1 MSRNISVAVKPLALS
16 VAISMILAGQAV
28 AQQQEETTED
38 DGYGFEQIIIT
49 AQKRSESLQ
58 ETPLAVSAFTGDE
71 LREDG
76 VSSVEDIGS
85 RTPGLVF
92 SAFSVGQPEIA
103 IRGIGTKE
111 DGAAASDSTV
121 ISVDDV
127 YIAART
133 AQVFDIFDL
142 ERVEVLRGPQGTL
155 YGKNS
160 IGGSINFITSKPTEH
175 LTGRTRVTIGDNGRF
190 DVGGMLS
197 GGLSENLL
205 GKFSFSRRSYD
216 GHITNVFTG
225 QEHDSKDTLAW
236 RGQLRYYATD
246 DLSFT
251 FTFDGADDDIGDTNR
266 VPVGSAGDSTDNNAN
281 NPLAVAAAF
290 GVAGNPF
297 LAANDEIGSTDR
309 ETTGYAMKINY
320 ETENWSFAS
329 ITSYR
334 ESDFDWWE
342 DSEGLPGL
350 STTDPT
356 VAANRGFRR
365 DVTDSAI
372 EDTEQFTQE
381 LRLVSPGGETFDWV
395 VGLFYSL
402 EEINRTETFCIPNCG
417 LNPIPSDQIPY
428 PEGINRL
435 PDNLIVNSSIQA
447 NDSTSWAA
455 YGQGTYSLNDQW
467 KVTVGLRYSYEEK
480 DVAFQGD
487 VDDGIAPVGVFI
499 QENFSITANDDW
511 SNVSGRVVVDYQM
524 DDDVMLYGSISNGF
538 KSGGF
543 IGSPSTPARAA
554 QSFDE
559 ETAINYEFGFKTF
572 MLDSTLKLNGAIFFT
587 DYEDLQV
594 TRFAQLADNPTNAF
608 GEFITENA
616 ASAEIQGIELEF
628 AWMATEDLE
637 FGGSYAYLDAT
648 YQDFTPNVANL
659 APGGGTQACAAG
671 STAVSNNPAD
681 GCIPDF
687 SGNDLRQAPENM
699 THLYARYHHDMGSSG
714 MLKAKLSYRFQDD
727 SFYDP
732 DNNDITVIPD
742 YTIWDAQVTWT
753 DVDEN
758 WMVTAWVKNLGD
770 EEYRT
775 HVYSQR
781 NSQIAFAN
789 FGAPRTVGVTVEY
802 SF

>member
-1 MSRNISVAVKPLALS
+1 MSRNKSVATKPLALS

-28 AQQQEETTED
+28 AQQEESSDESE
-38 DGYGFEQIIIT
+38 GYGFEQIIIT

-76 VSSVEDIGS
+76 VSTVEDIGS

-92 SAFSVGQPEIA
+92 AAFSVGQPEIA

-160 IGGSINFITSKPTEH
+160 IGGSINFITSKPTEE
-175 LTGRTRVTIGDNGRF
+175 LTGRTRVTVGDNGRF
-190 DVGGMLS
+190 DIGGMLS
-197 GGLSENLL
+197 GGLSESLL

-216 GHITNVFTG
+216 GHITNVHTG
-225 QEHDSKDTLAW
+225 EKHDTQETLAW
-236 RGQLRYYATD
+236 RGQLKWFATD
-246 DLSFT
+246 DLSVT
-251 FTFDGADDDIGDTNR
+251 FTFDGADDDMGDTHR
-266 VPVGSAGDSTDNNAN
+266 VPVGSAGDSTANNAN

-290 GVAGNPF
+290 GADGDPF
-297 LAANDEIGSTDR
+297 RAANDEIGSTDR
-309 ETTGYAMKINY
+309 DVAGYAVKVNY
-320 ETENWSFAS
+320 ETEDYTFVSV
-329 ITSYR
+329 TSYR
-334 ESDFDWWE
+334 ESDFLWWE
-342 DSEGLPGL
+342 DSEGLPGFT
-350 STTDPT
+350 TTDPT
-356 VAANRGFRR
+356 VAPENGFRR
-365 DVTDSAI
+365 DVTDTAI
-372 EDTEQFTQE
+372 EDSEQLTQE
-381 LRLVSPGGETFDWV
+381 LRLLSPGGEKFDWV
-395 VGLFYSL
+395 VGLFYS
-402 EEINRTETFCIPNCG
+402 EETINRTETFCIPNCG
-417 LNPIPSDQIPY
+417 FNVIPASQIAY
-428 PEGINRL
+428 PAGTNRL
-435 PDNLIVNSSIQA
+435 PDALILNRSIQS
-447 NDSTSWAA
+447 NDSVSWAA
-455 YGQGTYSLNDQW
+455 YGQGTYQISDAW
-467 KVTVGLRYSYEEK
+467 KITGGLRYSYEEK
-480 DVAFQGD
+480 DVAFKGD
-487 VDDGIAPVGVFI
+487 IDDGIAPVGVFI
-499 QENFSITANDDW
+499 QENFSVVANDDW
-511 SNVSGRVVVDYQM
+511 GNVSGRVVVDFQAS
-524 DDDVMLYGSISNGF
+524 DDVMLYGSISNGF

-543 IGSPSTPARAA
+543 IGSPSTPGRAV

-559 ETAINYEFGFKTF
+559 ETAINYEFGFKSF
-572 MLDSTLKLNGAIFFT
+572 MFDSTFKLNGALFFT

-594 TRFAQLADNPTNAF
+594 TRFTQLADNPTNPF

-628 AWMATEDLE
+628 AWMASEDLE

-659 APGGGTQACAAG
+659 APNGGTGACAAG
-671 STAVSNNPAD
+671 SNAVSANPVD

-687 SGNDLRQAPENM
+687 SGKTLRQAPENM
-699 THLYARYHHDMGSSG
+699 LHIYARYYHDLGDSG
-714 MLKAKLSYRFQDD
+714 MLKAKVSYRFQDD

-732 DNNDITVIPD
+732 DNNEITMIPD
-742 YTIWDAQVTWT
+742 YALWDAQLTWT
-753 DVDEN
+753 DVDDN
-758 WMVTAWVKNLGD
+758 WMVTAWVKNLTD

-775 HVYSQR
+775 HIYSQR
-781 NSQIAFAN
+781 SAQIAFAN